1 MILPEFLLP
10 VLAVAFLAGLIQGLS
25 GFGSALVAV
34 PLLLLL
40 LPVETV
46 VPLMALLGLAISAF
60 NLPHLHHAVRFA
72 PVARL
77 LAGYLLGTPLGLIF
91 LTRAPEKLVLGTL
104 GLLIS
109 AYALLALFGRQP
121 RSAWLR
127 NGRIG
132 LGAVSGALGAAFST
146 NGPPVILHVA
156 AHPEWEPDRQKAT
169 LVLFFL
175 LSSGIT
181 ILAHGAAGLVTQ
193 DVLRWFLWSTPML
206 LLGTLT
212 GIWLYRRLGEH
223 GYRQLTYGLVLAMG
237 AMLLARSLSRL
248 A

>member
-1 MILPEFLLP
+1 MILPQFLLP

-60 NLPHLHHAVRFA
+60 NLPHLYHAVRFA

-77 LAGYLLGTPLGLIF
+77 LAGYLLGTPIGLIF
-91 LTRAPEKLVLGTL
+91 LTRAPEYLVLGTL
-104 GLLIS
+104 GLLIT

-121 RSAWLR
+121 HSAWLR
-127 NGRIG
+127 TWRIG
-132 LGAVSGALGAAFST
+132 LGAVSGAMGAAFST
-146 NGPPVILHVA
+146 NGPPIILHVA
-156 AHPEWEPDRQKAT
+156 AHREWEPDRQKAT

-181 ILAHGAAGLVTQ
+181 
-193 DVLRWFLWSTPML
+193 VLICFDLSTVGTALRSTPL
-206 LLGTLT
+206 
-212 GIWLYRRLGEH
+212 
-223 GYRQLTYGLVLAMG
+223 QS
-237 AMLLARSLSRL
+237 SLRTVCC
-248 A
+248 

>member
-1 MILPEFLLP
+1 VIFPAFLLP

-34 PLLLLL
+34 PLLLML
-40 LPVETV
+40 LPAETV

-77 LAGYLLGTPLGLIF
+77 LAGYLLGTPVGLIF
-91 LTRAPEKLVLGTL
+91 LTRAPENLVLGTL
-104 GLLIS
+104 GLWIS
-109 AYALLALFGRQP
+109 AYALLALLGRQP

-127 NGRIG
+127 NRRIG
-132 LGAVSGALGAAFST
+132 LGAISGALGAAFST
-146 NGPPVILHVA
+146 NGPPVILHVT
-156 AHPEWEPDRQKAT
+156 AHTEWEPDRQKAT

-181 ILAHGAAGLVTQ
+181 VLAHAAGGLVTRE
-193 DVLRWFLWSTPML
+193 VLRWFLWSTPVL

-212 GIWLYRRLGEH
+212 GIWLYRRVGEH
-223 GYRQLTYGLVLAMG
+223 GYRRLTYGLVLAMG